1 MSNPSLVLTSACSLL
16 KKRFT
21 IIAASGGGGVAE
33 FVTIT
38 GRFLLWERFDD
49 ARPPLNSE
57 SESKGKLFGVYYSE
71 RMMPCMH

>member
-38 GRFLLWERFDD
+38 GGVLLRERFYI
-49 ARPPLNSE
+49 AKHSLNSE
-57 SESKGKLFGVYYSE
+57 GIGKLFGVHYSE
-71 RMMPCMH
+71 RKMSMRMR